1 MTMSRKA
8 IVCVD
13 DERIVLSSLR
23 DQLAQQIGDEYEIEL
38 AESGEEAIEIF
49 EECQAENLDISLI
62 ITDQIM
68 PGIKGDELLIHLHKL
83 YPKTL
88 KILLTG
94 QADADAVGNAVNS
107 ANLYRYISKP
117 WDIADLNLTVIEA
130 LRSYDRDRQL
140 AEQNATLQKMNETLK
155 QLNISLEQKVAERT
169 AQFEEAKQL
178 AESANQAKSEF
189 LANMS
194 HELRTPLNGILGY
207 AQILCRDRNSTPK
220 QQEGFEIIYQCGNHL
235 LTLIEE
241 VLDLSKIEAR
251 RLELIPENFQLE
263 PFLQELSEICRI
275 RAEQKEIQFSYQVL
289 NQLPLGIRADK
300 KRLRQI
306 LLNLIG
312 NAVKFTDRGTVTL
325 KVGSLVVG
333 DRTSSANTAQI
344 RFQIEDTGIG
354 IDPQKTQ
361 QIFLP
366 FEQVGESSRQAQGT
380 GLGLAISQKLAEMM
394 GSQICV
400 KSTIGQGSTFWIDL
414 EFPVVS
420 TQLETPIVRVLRTI
434 IGYQGERRKILVVDD
449 RWENRSV
456 LVNLLEPIGFDMI
469 EAKNGKEGLKTALRV
484 QPDLIIVDLLMPDM
498 NGWEMTRQ
506 ARQNPKLKMVP
517 IIASSAS
524 VFEQERQKSQEAG
537 CNDFLPKPIQADNL
551 FDQLKTHLNLTWIC
565 EHDSASDEY
574 GNPVEPSVIPPF
586 EELLQLYEYA
596 QDGDIQRIKKEAL
609 RLYNLDPKYRDFAD
623 RVIELADFFEDEAIV
638 ELVEPYI
645 LGN

>member
-1 MTMSRKA
+1 MNRKA

-23 DQLAQQIGDEYEIEL
+23 DQLAQQVGNEYDIEL
-38 AESGEEAIEIF
+38 AESGEEALEIF
-49 EECQAENLDISLI
+49 EECQADNIEIPLI

-68 PGIKGDELLIHLHKL
+68 PGIKGDELLIKIHQS

-94 QADADAVGNAVNS
+94 QADADAVGNAVNN

-117 WDIADLNLTVIEA
+117 WDVADLNLTAIEA

-140 AEQNATLQKMNETLK
+140 AEQNEILQKINEELK
-155 QLNISLEQKVAERT
+155 QLTISLEQKVAERT
-169 AQFEEAKQL
+169 AELQEAKQS

-207 AQILCRDRNSTPK
+207 AQILRRDRHSTPK

-251 RLELIPENFQLE
+251 RLELIPENFTLK
-263 PFLQELSEICRI
+263 PFLQEIAEICRI
-275 RAEQKEIQFSYQVL
+275 RAEHKEIRFSFQVL
-289 NQLPLGIRADK
+289 NQLPAGIRADK

-312 NAVKFTDRGTVTL
+312 NAIKFTDRGSVTF
-325 KVGSLVVG
+325 KVGLVVEG
-333 DRTSSANTAQI
+333 DRTRSGNTARI

-354 IDPQKTQ
+354 ISPEQTDK
-361 QIFLP
+361 IFLP
-366 FEQVGESSRQAQGT
+366 FEQVGESSRQAEGT
-380 GLGLAISQKLAEMM
+380 GLGLAISQQLAGMM

-400 KSTIGQGSTFWIDL
+400 KSVLGQGSQFWIDL
-414 EFPVVS
+414 EFPVAIMS
-420 TQLETPIVRVLRTI
+420 SETTILRALRTI
-434 IGYQGERRKILVVDD
+434 IGYEGEPQKILVVDD
-449 RWENRSV
+449 RWENRAV
-456 LVNLLEPIGFDMI
+456 LVNLLEPLGFETI
-469 EAKNGKEGLKTALRV
+469 EATNGKEGLVKALRER
-484 QPDLIIVDLLMPDM
+484 PNLIIVDLLMPDM

-506 ARQNPKLKMVP
+506 ARQYSELKTMP

-524 VFEQERQKSQEAG
+524 VFERERQKSQEAG
-537 CNDFLPKPIQADNL
+537 CDDFLPKPIQVEEL
-551 FDQLKTHLNLTWIC
+551 FDCLETHLNLTWIC
-565 EHDSASDEY
+565 EDEAERNESDLSSDAS
-574 GNPVEPSVIPPF
+574 SVPPF
-586 EELLQLYEYA
+586 DELLPLYEYA
-596 QDGDIQRIKKEAL
+596 QNGDIKRIKQEAN
-609 RLYNLDPKYRDFAD
+609 RLYHLDSKYRNFAE
-623 RVIELADFFEDEAIV
+623 RVIELAEFFEDEEIV
-638 ELVEPYI
+638 KLVEPHI
-645 LGN
+645 LGT

>member
-1 MTMSRKA
+1 MIRKA

-23 DQLAQQIGDEYEIEL
+23 DQLAQQIGNEYEIEL
-38 AESGEEAIEIF
+38 AESGEEALEIF
-49 EECQAENLDISLI
+49 EECQAEHIEIHLI

-68 PGIKGDELLIHLHKL
+68 PGIKGDELLTQIHQL

-94 QADADAVGNAVNS
+94 QADADAVGNAVNA

-117 WDIADLNLTVIEA
+117 WDVADLNLTVIEA
-130 LRSYDRDRQL
+130 LRSYDREEQL
-140 AEQNATLQKMNETLK
+140 ATQNEALQKMNTALK

-169 AQFEEAKQL
+169 AQLEEAKQA

-251 RLELIPENFQLE
+251 RLELILENLKFDS
-263 PFLQELSEICRI
+263 FLQEIAEICRI
-275 RAEQKEIQFSYQVL
+275 RAEQKEIRFSFQIL

-312 NAVKFTDRGTVTL
+312 NAIKFTDCGSVTF
-325 KVGSLVVG
+325 KVGSVVTG
-333 DRTSSANTAQI
+333 DRLESASTTRI

-354 IDPQKTQ
+354 ISPELTQ

-366 FEQVGESSRQAQGT
+366 FEQVGESSRQSEGT

-394 GSQICV
+394 GSKILV
-400 KSTIGQGSTFWIDL
+400 KSTLGEGSTFWIELD
-414 EFPVVS
+414 FPTVS
-420 TQLETPIVRVLRTI
+420 SLSETPIVRVLRTI
-434 IGYQGERRKILVVDD
+434 VGYEGDPLKILVVDD

-456 LVNLLEPIGFDMI
+456 VVNLLAPLGFEMI
-469 EAKNGKEGLKTALRV
+469 EAKSGKEGLETALHV
-484 QPDLIIVDLLMPDM
+484 KPDLIIVDLLMPEMD
-498 NGWEMTRQ
+498 GWEMTRQ
-506 ARQNPKLKMVP
+506 VRQYPEFETVP

-524 VFEQERQKSQEAG
+524 VFERERQKSHEVG
-537 CNDFLPKPIQADNL
+537 CNDFLPKPIQADDL
-551 FDQLKTHLNLTWIC
+551 FARLKANLNLTWIC
-565 EHDSASDEY
+565 EDESKHDDLDASA
-574 GNPVEPSVIPPF
+574 EPLCVPPF
-586 EELLQLYEYA
+586 EELLALYEYA

-609 RLYNLDPKYRDFAD
+609 RLYYLDQKYRSFVD
-623 RVIELADFFEDEAIV
+623 RVIELAEFFEDEAIV
-638 ELVEPYI
+638 RLVEPYI
-645 LGN
+645 LGT

>member
-1 MTMSRKA
+1 MSKKA

-13 DERIVLSSLR
+13 DERIVLTSLR
-23 DQLAQQIGDEYEIEL
+23 DQLAQQIGNEYEIEL

-49 EECQAENLDISLI
+49 EECQAENIEVPLI

-68 PGIKGDELLIHLHKL
+68 PGIKGDELLILLHQL

-107 ANLYRYISKP
+107 ASLYRYIAKP
-117 WDIADLNLTVIEA
+117 WDVADLNLTVIEA

-140 AEQNATLQKMNETLK
+140 AEQNKILQKVNSELQ
-155 QLNISLEQKVAERT
+155 QLNSSLEQKVAERT

-207 AQILCRDRNSTPK
+207 AQILCRDRNSTSK

-263 PFLQELSEICRI
+263 SFLQEIAEICRI
-275 RAEQKEIQFSYQVL
+275 RAEQKEIRFSFQVL

-306 LLNLIG
+306 LLNLMG
-312 NAVKFTDRGTVTL
+312 NAIKFTDLGSVTL
-325 KVGSLVVG
+325 KVGSIVTG
-333 DRTSSANTAQI
+333 DRPNSANAARI

-354 IDPQKTQ
+354 IAPQKTQ

-400 KSTIGQGSTFWIDL
+400 KSTLGEGSTFWIDL
-414 EFPVVS
+414 ELPVVS
-420 TQLETPIVRVLRTI
+420 TQLETPIVRVMRTI
-434 IGYQGERRKILVVDD
+434 VGYQGESRKILVIDD
-449 RWENRSV
+449 LWENRSV
-456 LVNLLEPIGFDMI
+456 LVNLLEPIGFEMV
-469 EAKNGKEGLKTALRV
+469 EARNGKEGLEMALSV
-484 QPDLIIVDLLMPDM
+484 QPDLIIVDLLMPEM

-506 ARQNPKLKMVP
+506 VRQHPQLKTIP
-517 IIASSAS
+517 ILASSAS
-524 VFEQERQKSQEAG
+524 VFERERQKSQEAG
-537 CNDFLPKPIQADNL
+537 CNDFLPKPIQADEL
-551 FDQLKTHLNLTWIC
+551 FDRVQTYLNLTWIC
-565 EHDSASDEY
+565 EHDTTVDEY
-574 GNPVEPSVIPPF
+574 GNSVEQSMIPPF
-586 EELLQLYEYA
+586 EELLPLYEYA
-596 QDGDIQRIKKEAL
+596 QDGDIHRIKKEAV
-609 RLYNLDPKYRDFAD
+609 RIYNLDIQYRNFAEQ
-623 RVIELADFFEDEAIV
+623 VIELAEIFEDEAIV
-638 ELVEPYI
+638 RLVEPYI
-645 LGN
+645 LGH

>member
-1 MTMSRKA
+1 MSRKA

-23 DQLAQQIGDEYEIEL
+23 DQLAQQIGNDYEIEL
-38 AESGEEAIEIF
+38 AESGEEALEIFAECQEENIEIH
-49 EECQAENLDISLI
+49 LI

-68 PGIKGDELLIHLHKL
+68 PGIKGDELLTQIHQL

-94 QADADAVGNAVNS
+94 QADADAVGNAVNA

-117 WDIADLNLTVIEA
+117 WDVADLNLTVIEA
-130 LRSYDRDRQL
+130 LRSYDREQQL
-140 AEQNATLQKMNETLK
+140 ATQNDALQKMNAALK

-169 AQFEEAKQL
+169 AQLEEAKQA

-251 RLELIPENFQLE
+251 RLELILENFKVDS
-263 PFLQELSEICRI
+263 FLQEIAEICRI
-275 RAEQKEIQFSYQVL
+275 RAEQKEIRFSFQIL

-312 NAVKFTDRGTVTL
+312 NAIKFTDRGSVTF
-325 KVGSLVVG
+325 KVGSVVTG
-333 DRTSSANTAQI
+333 DRVESTSIARI

-354 IDPQKTQ
+354 IAPELTQ

-366 FEQVGESSRQAQGT
+366 FEQVGESSRQSEGT

-394 GSQICV
+394 GSKICV
-400 KSTIGQGSTFWIDL
+400 KSTLGEGSTFWIEL
-414 EFPVVS
+414 EFPMVS
-420 TQLETPIVRVLRTI
+420 THSETPIVRVLRTL
-434 IGYQGERRKILVVDD
+434 IGYQGDRLKILVVDD
-449 RWENRSV
+449 RWENRAV
-456 LVNLLEPIGFDMI
+456 LVNLLEPLGFEMS
-469 EAKNGKEGLKTALRV
+469 EAASGKEGLETALRI
-484 QPDLIIVDLLMPDM
+484 QPNLIIVDLLMPEMD
-498 NGWEMTRQ
+498 GWEMTCQLRQ
-506 ARQNPKLKMVP
+506 YRQFETVP

-524 VFEQERQKSQEAG
+524 VFERERQKSQEVG
-537 CNDFLPKPIQADNL
+537 CNDFLPKPIQADDL
-551 FDQLKTHLNLTWIC
+551 FARLKANLNLTWIC
-565 EHDSASDEY
+565 EDESKPEDFDPSGASLC
-574 GNPVEPSVIPPF
+574 VPPF
-586 EELLQLYEYA
+586 DELLSLYEYA

-609 RLYNLDPKYRDFAD
+609 RLYYLDPKYRNFAD
-623 RVIELADFFEDEAIV
+623 RVIELAEFFEDEAIV
-638 ELVEPYI
+638 RLVEPYI
-645 LGN
+645 LGH

>member
-1 MTMSRKA
+1 MRRKA

-23 DQLAQQIGDEYEIEL
+23 DQLAQQIGNEYEIEL
-38 AESGEEAIEIF
+38 AESGEEALEIF
-49 EECQAENLDISLI
+49 EECLAENVEIHLI

-68 PGIKGDELLIHLHKL
+68 PGLKGDELLIHLHKL

-94 QADADAVGNAVNS
+94 QADADAVGNAVNAAS
-107 ANLYRYISKP
+107 LYRYISKP
-117 WDIADLNLTVIEA
+117 WDVADLNLTVIEA

-140 AEQNATLQKMNETLK
+140 AEQNETLQKINEELK
-155 QLNISLEQKVAERT
+155 QLNLSLEQKVAERT
-169 AQFEEAKQL
+169 VQFEEAKQS

-207 AQILCRDRNSTPK
+207 AQILCRDRTSTPK

-251 RLELIPENFQLE
+251 RLELIPENLKVE
-263 PFLQELSEICRI
+263 SFLQEIAEICRI
-275 RAEQKEIQFSYQVL
+275 RAEQKEIRFSFQIL

-312 NAVKFTDRGTVTL
+312 NAIKFTDRGSVTF
-325 KVGSLVVG
+325 KVGSVVTG
-333 DRTSSANTAQI
+333 DQLESTNTARI

-354 IDPQKTQ
+354 IAPQQTQ
-361 QIFLP
+361 QIFFP
-366 FEQVGESSRQAQGT
+366 FEQVGESSRQAEGT

-394 GSQICV
+394 GSKICV
-400 KSTIGQGSTFWIDL
+400 KSTLGQGSTFWIDL

-420 TQLETPIVRVLRTI
+420 TLSETPIVRVLRSI
-434 IGYQGERRKILVVDD
+434 IGYQGESRKILVVDD

-456 LVNLLEPIGFDMI
+456 LVNLLAPLGFEMI
-469 EAKNGKEGLKTALRV
+469 EARNGKEGLETALHV
-484 QPDLIIVDLLMPDM
+484 QPDLIIVDLLMPEMD
-498 NGWEMTRQ
+498 GWEMTRQ
-506 ARQNPKLKMVP
+506 VRQHPQLKTVL
-517 IIASSAS
+517 IFASSAS
-524 VFEQERQKSQEAG
+524 VFERERQKSQEVG
-537 CNDFLPKPIQADNL
+537 CNDFLPKPIQADDL
-551 FDQLKTHLNLTWIC
+551 FDRLQTHLNLTWIC
-565 EHDSASDEY
+565 ENEPEIDNPHRSAD
-574 GNPVEPSVIPPF
+574 PWVIPPF
-586 EELLQLYEYA
+586 DELLPLYEYA

-609 RLYNLDPKYRDFAD
+609 RLYHLDPKYRHFAD
-623 RVIELADFFEDEAIV
+623 QVIELAEFFEDEAIV
-638 ELVEPYI
+638 RLVEPYI
-645 LGN
+645 LGNG